1 MERKLIDFIRVLRN
15 ADVRIST
22 AESID
27 AMRAM
32 ALIGYADRDLLKN
45 ALGSALAK
53 TQEEKDSF
61 DYCFDHFFA
70 FSDSSNDSNNASE
83 EEPSAGEE
91 PSADKE
97 PSAGEEP
104 STGGGPS
111 TNQTDNAQAAASNGE
126 GSATDALAMLLQNG
140 NSAGGSAAIDAAMVQ
155 AADAVGLKN
164 IQIFTQKGQFSR
176 RLLMEMGL
184 GQLQDTIHELE
195 QSESQDDHQLAAK
208 LKQQLAQLQDRV
220 RNYVE
225 EQYLLFAGNSGKQ
238 LREDVIK
245 KARLSNLDAIY
256 YRDMQGLIRKMA
268 KKLASQH
275 ARRKKIYKRGMLDAG
290 KTIRYNV
297 ANDGILFN
305 TYWKSKRK
313 DRPKVL
319 VICDISGSVAL
330 YSRFLL
336 MLVYSLHDVLPDV
349 RAFAFS
355 SQLGEVSEVLK
366 QYPLQQ
372 AMEIVNAEWGMGSTD
387 YGSALEDF
395 CELCLDDINQQTT
408 IIMLGDGRNNNGDP
422 KAELL
427 KQVYD
432 RCQRLLWINPESKP
446 LWGSGDSEMP
456 LYSVYCHEAAECNT
470 LSQLERIISRLLRV
484 TLK

>member
-22 AESID
+22 SESID

-32 ALIGYADRDLLKN
+32 ALVGYEDRMLLKN

-53 TQEEKDSF
+53 TQEEKESF
-61 DYCFDHFFA
+61 DYCFEHFFSFA
-70 FSDSSNDSNNASE
+70 DSSNDETSSE
-83 EEPSAGEE
+83 ESDDHASAGEASE
-91 PSADKE
+91 Q
-97 PSAGEEP
+97 AGNEAATTQ
-104 STGGGPS
+104 SGGDLGDS
-111 TNQTDNAQAAASNGE
+111 GQDSLAS
-126 GSATDALAMLLQNG
+126 LLQNS
-140 NSAGGSAAIDAAMVQ
+140 NSANGSAAIDAAIVQ
-155 AADAVGLKN
+155 AGDAVDLKN

-176 RLLMEMGL
+176 RMMMEMGL
-184 GQLQDTIHELE
+184 AELQDTIHELE
-195 QSESQDDHQLAAK
+195 QSENSTDHQLASQ
-208 LKQQLAQLQDRV
+208 LKQQLAQLQERV

-238 LREDVIK
+238 LREDVIR
-245 KARLSNLDAIY
+245 KAKLSNLDAIY

-275 ARRKKIYKRGMLDAG
+275 ARRKKIYKRGQLDAG

-297 ANDGILFN
+297 ANDGILFD

-313 DRPKVL
+313 DRPKVMVL
-319 VICDISGSVAL
+319 CDVSGSVAL

-336 MLVYSLHDVLPDV
+336 MLLYSLHDVLPDV

-355 SQLGEVSEVLK
+355 SQLGEVSDVLK
-366 QYPLQQ
+366 NYQLEQ
-372 AMEIVNAEWGMGSTD
+372 AMEIVNAEWGMGSSD
-387 YGSALEDF
+387 YGSSLEDF
-395 CELCLDDINQQTT
+395 CDLCLDDINQHST
-408 IIMLGDGRNNNGDP
+408 IIILGDGRNNNGDP
-422 KAELL
+422 KGDLL
-427 KQVYD
+427 KQIYD

-470 LSQLERIISRLLRV
+470 LNQLERIISRLLRV